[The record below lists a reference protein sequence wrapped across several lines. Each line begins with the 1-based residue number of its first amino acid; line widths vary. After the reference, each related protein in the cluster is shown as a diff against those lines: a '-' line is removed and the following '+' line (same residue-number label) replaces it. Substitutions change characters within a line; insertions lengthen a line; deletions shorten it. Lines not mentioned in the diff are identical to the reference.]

1 MGLILLFLALIVLC
15 CLKTKNDDVMTDRAF
30 SKKIC
35 LKKKFCNRKKMDVF
49 FSKRSP
55 AVYILTYCGN
65 QGKRD
70 NQISGDSNGEIFKI
84 ML

>member
-1 MGLILLFLALIVLC
+1 
-15 CLKTKNDDVMTDRAF
+15 
-30 SKKIC
+30 
-35 LKKKFCNRKKMDVF
+35 MDVF
-49 FSKRSP
+49 LSKRSP